1 MEDLGGTVLTA
12 AGAFAAT
19 NLDDL
24 LVLSVLFLSAR
35 TRTVPGLWRIWV
47 GQYIG
52 IGILTLAA
60 AAAALALAPVPIE
73 WVGFLGLVPLILG
86 CYALLRVAHPPGR
99 PPKPRSLT
107 IPVVVAVTVANGGD
121 NISVYIPLFRSLG
134 PAPSVVTG
142 LTFAVMVAVWCAAG
156 YWLTSHPKV
165 GALCRRAGNWVIPL
179 VYVAL
184 GTIIIVRSGVL
195 ALLFQ
200 R

>member
-1 MEDLGGTVLTA
+1 MDDLGGTVLTA

-35 TRTVPGLWRIWV
+35 TRPVPSLWRIWV

-52 IGILTLAA
+52 IGILTVVA
-60 AAAALALAPVPIE
+60 AAAALALTPVPVE
-73 WVGFLGLVPLILG
+73 WVGLVPLVLG
-86 CYALLRVAHPPGR
+86 CYALLKVARPSGD

-107 IPVVVAVTVANGGD
+107 VPVVVAVTVANGGD
-121 NISVYIPLFRSLG
+121 NISVYIPLFRSLA
-134 PAPSVVTG
+134 PADSVVTG
-142 LTFAVMVAVWCAAG
+142 LTFGVMVAVWCAAG
-156 YWLTSHPKV
+156 YWLTAHPTV
-165 GALCRRAGNWVIPL
+165 AAICRRAGEWVIPV

-184 GTIIIVRSGVL
+184 GATIIVRSGVI